1 MSIALVTGASRGIGF
16 AMAKRFAEAGYAVY
30 ALWHNQKEQLD
41 GIGAL
46 DITPVHGD
54 VADAASVAAV
64 RDAVGA
70 VDILVNNAAISR
82 FGLITDLSEAEW
94 DEMMA
99 VNLKSVFLLS
109 RAFLPDMI
117 RRQSGRIINVSSIF
131 GAVGGSCEVAYSA
144 AKAGVIGFTKA
155 LAKRGYDVAV
165 NYVSNEAA
173 AQAVVAEIEALGVRS
188 LAVRANTAE
197 LPEVKDMFRTVV
209 REMGG
214 LDVLVNNAGVVDD
227 RYLMMLTEDSLTR
240 SLDINIKGYFHCA
253 QQAALKMFKKKSGVI
268 VNISSVSSVLAIPG
282 QSVYSATK
290 GAVNALTATLAKE
303 LAPYGIRVNAV
314 APGFVET
321 EMLDHIPQE
330 QREGYLK
337 SVPMGRFAKPE
348 EVGDAVC
355 TLCDPTLSYLTGQT
369 LILDGGLSL

>member
-1 MSIALVTGASRGIGF
+1 MSIALVTGASRGIGR
-16 AMAKRFAEAGYAVY
+16 AC
-30 ALWHNQKEQLD
+30 AL
-41 GIGAL
+41 
-46 DITPVHGD
+46 
-54 VADAASVAAV
+54 
-64 RDAVGA
+64 
-70 VDILVNNAAISR
+70 
-82 FGLITDLSEAEW
+82 
-94 DEMMA
+94 
-99 VNLKSVFLLS
+99 
-109 RAFLPDMI
+109 
-117 RRQSGRIINVSSIF
+117 
-131 GAVGGSCEVAYSA
+131 
-144 AKAGVIGFTKA
+144 A

-188 LAVRANTAE
+188 MAVRANTAE

-314 APGFVET
+314 APGFIDTDMTRVLPEAAKDALT
-321 EMLDHIPQE
+321 AQIP
-330 QREGYLK
+330 LK
-337 SVPMGRFAKPE
+337 RLGSAQDVA
-348 EVGDAVC
+348 EVVAF
-355 TLCDPTLSYLTGQT
+355 LCSDGAGYLTGT
-369 LILDGGLSL
+369 VIPVDGGMAM

>member
-1 MSIALVTGASRGIGF
+1 MSIALVTGASRGIGR
-16 AMAKRFAEAGYAVY
+16 AC
-30 ALWHNQKEQLD
+30 AL
-41 GIGAL
+41 
-46 DITPVHGD
+46 
-54 VADAASVAAV
+54 
-64 RDAVGA
+64 
-70 VDILVNNAAISR
+70 
-82 FGLITDLSEAEW
+82 
-94 DEMMA
+94 
-99 VNLKSVFLLS
+99 
-109 RAFLPDMI
+109 
-117 RRQSGRIINVSSIF
+117 
-131 GAVGGSCEVAYSA
+131 
-144 AKAGVIGFTKA
+144 A

-314 APGFVET
+314 APGVIRTDMCASVAPEVMEELRQQTPTGTLGTPEDAAQAIAYLADAPFV
-321 EMLDHIPQE
+321 
-330 QREGYLK
+330 
-337 SVPMGRFAKPE
+337 
-348 EVGDAVC
+348 
-355 TLCDPTLSYLTGQT
+355 TGQV
-369 LILDGGLSL
+369 LAVNGGFVIT